1 MFSLF
6 LMRPQICSDPLLE
19 MQIQKQIHEYLICKD
34 KDSQGLM
41 LLHCFI
47 EIYNVMQVATQIS

>member
-1 MFSLF
+1 
-6 LMRPQICSDPLLE
+6 MRPQICSDTLLE
-19 MQIQKQIHEYLICKD
+19 MQIHEYLICKD
-34 KDSQGLM
+34 KDSQGFM